1 MEKTSLILLIGLS
14 VYLWNRYIVP
24 FAVKKVVLM
33 NPSNDWLKRQQD
45 LIVRGFQ
52 AFYWSVF
59 ILMAF
64 KGLISLLN
72 SSPEITLH

>member
-1 MEKTSLILLIGLS
+1 MEKISFILYFGLS

-33 NPSNDWLKRQQD
+33 NPSNNCLKRQQD
-45 LIVRGFQ
+45 LIVRGFKV
-52 AFYWSVF
+52 FYWSLF
-59 ILMAF
+59 ILMSVRA
-64 KGLISLLN
+64 LIILLH